1 MTALLKK
8 ASFYLNL
15 APLNKIPLFDNGAA
29 EIFHTFGSKNI
40 ESRRG
45 ETKANSSLASPCEYM
60 ESRTNKPAGPIRSK

>member
-15 APLNKIPLFDNGAA
+15 APLNKIPLFDNGAT

-45 ETKANSSLASPCEYM
+45 GNEGELIPGF
-60 ESRTNKPAGPIRSK
+60 PL